1 MKSLRFVLAP
11 KVVVF
16 TFVSLL
22 FFQVCASAQSTTFAL
37 LTNRNETLTSA
48 PAKSFNVQIRQM
60 KQDQLL
66 FQLLVENPANERLTL
81 YIKDKFNNTLHREA
95 LPTTVKFEGR
105 YNLQSLEDGDYVFE
119 IRNGKN
125 ILMEKSL
132 SISTQTQINRSVSV
146 N

>member
-1 MKSLRFVLAP
+1 MKPLRFVLAP

-16 TFVSLL
+16 TFVSLI

-37 LTNRNETLTSA
+37 LTAKNESIA
-48 PAKSFNVQIRQM
+48 NPPAKSFNAQIRQL

-66 FQLLVENPANERLTL
+66 FQLLVENPGNERLTL

-95 LPTTVKFEGR
+95 LPANVKFEGR

-125 ILMEKSL
+125 IMMEKSL
-132 SISTQTQINRSVSV
+132 SITTQTQVNRNVSV